1 MPELPEVETIRRQLT
16 DEVIGRVITEA
27 VFDPDNG
34 NSLKLRQKKDLEAIL
49 PGKKIMKARRR
60 GKHLFLSLDNDYH
73 LMFHLKMTGRL
84 LLRKKEFY
92 PDEYL
97 RLTLRLDDGREL
109 RFTDRER
116 FADCFLW
123 DKEDLINLD
132 KKLGP
137 EPFEAK
143 EDYFAEKLRT
153 SSLSNIKE
161 ALLDQ
166 YILAGVGNINADEAL
181 FVAKINPKRKP
192 WELSDV
198 EVKTLLES
206 IVEVLNK
213 DLENGGTTIDSY
225 LNLYGQPGK
234 NQESFFVYG
243 RGGENCRECK
253 TLINQIEIAGRRTCF
268 CPSCQPEKQ
277 LSLFA

>member
-16 DEVIGRVITEA
+16 DEVIGRVIIEA
-27 VFDPDNG
+27 IFDPDNG

-49 PGKKIMKARRR
+49 PGKKIVKARRR
-60 GKHLFLSLDNDYH
+60 GKHLFLSLDGDYH

-84 LLRKKEFY
+84 LLRNSGYY
-92 PDEYL
+92 PDDYL
-97 RLTLRLDDGREL
+97 RLTLKLDDGREL

-116 FADCFLW
+116 FADVYLW
-123 DKEDLINLD
+123 EKDDLLNLD

-153 SSLSNIKE
+153 SDASNIKE

-166 YILAGVGNINADEAL
+166 EILAGVGNINADEAL

-192 WELSDV
+192 RELSEV
-198 EVKTLLES
+198 EVETLLKA
-206 IVEVLNK
+206 VVKVLNK
-213 DLENGGTTIDSY
+213 DLENGGTTIDSF
-225 LNLYGQPGK
+225 LNLYGEPGK
-234 NQESFFVYG
+234 NQESFYVYG
-243 RGGENCRECK
+243 RADQPCQECSS
-253 TLINQIEIAGRRTCF
+253 TISLIEISGRRTHF
-268 CPSCQPEKQ
+268 CPSCQPENQ